1 MYVLIAGGG
10 KVGLN
15 LARELIA
22 RGSEVTLIEGDRR
35 AYLRIEQELEHAVQ
49 YGDGTELWVLE
60 RAGIQR
66 ADLVVAVTGDD
77 EDNILICQVAKEKYL
92 CERII
97 ARCNNPR
104 NLQHFKLLGIQPA
117 VSATDLILNLIEH
130 EVPGHGL
137 VHLLDLPDEQL
148 EIIEVEVVHGAPAAG
163 RRVSEIRLPEGS
175 LIISV
180 LPRGGAGFVPKPDT
194 VIEPGDEVLVVLD
207 PGLEPAITAQFAPD
221 GRGG

>member
-1 MYVLIAGGG
+1 MYVLIVGGG

-15 LARELIA
+15 LTRELITK
-22 RGSEVTLIEGDRR
+22 GHEVTLIEGDRSL
-35 AYLRIEQELEHAVQ
+35 YLRIEQELEHAVQ

-92 CERII
+92 CDRII

-104 NLQHFKLLGIQPA
+104 NLQHFKLLGIVPA

-148 EIIEVEVVHGAPAAG
+148 EIIEVEVAQGAPAEG
-163 RRVSEIRLPEGS
+163 RRISELGLPEGS
-175 LIISV
+175 LVISV
-180 LPRGGAGFVPKPDT
+180 LPRGGGGFVPKADT
-194 VIEPGDEVLVVLD
+194 VIQVGDEVLVVLD
-207 PGLEPAITAQFAPD
+207 PGLEEAITAQFAPD
-221 GRGG
+221 GAI